1 MQLPALLL
9 SLLPLLASAA
19 DNTELLIKRTLTH
32 KCARPTKTGDTVN
45 MHYRGTLQADG
56 KEFDASY
63 KRGTPLS
70 FQLGAGRV
78 IKGWD
83 LGLLDMCPGDKR
95 TLTIPPEL
103 GYGARGMGP
112 IPASATLVFET
123 ELVSI
128 NGVDKEPLVI
138 VPDEADLHPDAA
150 GEKMAEKINEAVK
163 EEAKE
168 EAEQKKEGEGAE
180 TTAAKAEP
188 AEPTEGQNPQEDLEK
203 EKEKEEGEKT
213 KDEL

>member
-1 MQLPALLL
+1 
-9 SLLPLLASAA
+9 
-19 DNTELLIKRTLTH
+19 
-32 KCARPTKTGDTVN
+32 

-112 IPASATLVFET
+112 IPASATLGEYMGRMIVFFYFSSGGT
-123 ELVSI
+123 VGRGHCGRGKGG
-128 NGVDKEPLVI
+128 NVDGLIRLTWFLYSV
-138 VPDEADLHPDAA
+138 
-150 GEKMAEKINEAVK
+150 
-163 EEAKE
+163 
-168 EAEQKKEGEGAE
+168 
-180 TTAAKAEP
+180 
-188 AEPTEGQNPQEDLEK
+188 
-203 EKEKEEGEKT
+203 
-213 KDEL
+213 

>member
-1 MQLPALLL
+1 MYIPSLLVALIPLL
-9 SLLPLLASAA
+9 SFPLTAA
-19 DNTELLIKRTLTH
+19 AETELLIKRTLTH
-32 KCARPTKTGDTVN
+32 SCTRQTKNGDTVN

-78 IKGWD
+78 IKGWE

-112 IPASATLVFET
+112 IPGGATL
-123 ELVSI
+123 
-128 NGVDKEPLVI
+128 G
-138 VPDEADLHPDAA
+138 
-150 GEKMAEKINEAVK
+150 
-163 EEAKE
+163 
-168 EAEQKKEGEGAE
+168 
-180 TTAAKAEP
+180 
-188 AEPTEGQNPQEDLEK
+188 
-203 EKEKEEGEKT
+203 
-213 KDEL
+213 